1 MAQGERRGSLEF
13 IRNKTAVV
21 DFKKKFD
28 DDMSDM
34 VPDIMADATSD
45 AVPYATYL

>member
-21 DFKKKFD
+21 DFRKKFD
-28 DDMSDM
+28 EDSSDM
-34 VPDIMADATSD
+34 VPDIMADTTND
-45 AVPYATYL
+45 AVPYPAYL